1 MIMHVAEAGEQRG
14 RVVLHLKSGQPN
26 AVALAA
32 AFRIAQAFRSE
43 LESLFV
49 EDREL
54 LELAG
59 FPFAREISLS
69 GRRSRSLSRDEMAR
83 ELRLM
88 SVAIS
93 RQVELRARA
102 ADVPMRRRIVCDDP
116 VAALASACAENG
128 PWNVVAFAD
137 PFVPGDGHALRHIFD
152 SVTATTGLV
161 VVGPQAKRSE
171 GPVVA
176 VIEDMG
182 HLEPMVRSA
191 MRLLREEGEVITLL
205 LIADDE
211 YKGHWMEAQ
220 ARLVLGDTPAIRIRL
235 GADTRGSGAVIA
247 EDLRRLAPG
256 FVIAHFGGV
265 LIPKEGDLKHLAVA
279 LECPLF
285 LMR

>member
-14 RVVLHLKSGQPN
+14 RVVLQLRSGQPHD
-26 AVALAA
+26 VALAA

-43 LESLFV
+43 IESLFV
-49 EDREL
+49 EDRQL

-69 GRRSRSLSRDEMAR
+69 GRRTRALSREDMAR

-88 SVAIS
+88 AHAIC
-93 RQVELRARA
+93 RQVERRAMA
-102 ADVPMRRRIVCDDP
+102 AEVPLRRRIVCDDP
-116 VAALASACAENG
+116 VAALATACAENG
-128 PWNVVAFAD
+128 PWNVVALAD
-137 PFVPGDGHALRHIFD
+137 PVMPGDGDALRLIFD

-161 VVGPQAKRSE
+161 IVGPHAKRSE

-191 MRLLREEGEVITLL
+191 LRLLREEGEEITVL
-205 LIADDE
+205 LIAEDE

-220 ARLVLGDTPAIRIRL
+220 ARLALGSTPGVRIRL
-235 GADTRGSGAVIA
+235 GADPRGAGVVFA
-247 EDLRRLAPG
+247 EDLRRLDPG
-256 FVIAHFGGV
+256 FVIAQFGGM
-265 LIPKEGDLKHLAVA
+265 LIPAEGDLKHLAA
-279 LECPLF
+279 SLECPLF

>member
-14 RVVLHLKSGQPN
+14 RVVLQLRSGQPHDI
-26 AVALAA
+26 ALAA

-43 LESLFV
+43 IESLFV
-49 EDREL
+49 EDQQL

-59 FPFAREISLS
+59 FPFAREISVS
-69 GRRSRSLSRDEMAR
+69 GRRTRALSREDMAR

-88 SVAIS
+88 AHAIC
-93 RQVELRARA
+93 RQVERQAKA
-102 ADVPMRRRIVCDDP
+102 AEVPLRRRIVCDDP
-116 VAALASACAENG
+116 VAALATACAENG
-128 PWNVVAFAD
+128 PWNVVALAD
-137 PFVPGDGHALRHIFD
+137 PFTPGDGDALRLIFD
-152 SVTATTGLV
+152 SVTATTGIV
-161 VVGPQAKRSE
+161 IVGPQAKRSE

-191 MRLLREEGEVITLL
+191 LRLLREEGEEITVL

-220 ARLVLGDTPAIRIRL
+220 ARLALGDTQSVRIRL
-235 GADTRGSGAVIA
+235 ASDPRGSGAVIA
-247 EDLRRLAPG
+247 EDLRRLDPG
-256 FVIAHFGGV
+256 FVIARFGGM
-265 LIPKEGDLKHLAVA
+265 LIPAEGDLKHLAAA

>member
-14 RVVLHLKSGQPN
+14 RVVLQLRSGQPHD
-26 AVALAA
+26 VALAA

-43 LESLFV
+43 IESLFV
-49 EDREL
+49 EDRQL

-69 GRRSRSLSRDEMAR
+69 GRRTRALSREDMAR

-88 SVAIS
+88 GQAIS
-93 RQVELRARA
+93 RQVERRAKA
-102 ADVPMRRRIVCDDP
+102 ADIPMRRRIVCDDP
-116 VAALASACAENG
+116 VAALATACAENG
-128 PWNVVAFAD
+128 PWNVVALAD
-137 PFVPGDGHALRHIFD
+137 PFMPGDGDALRLIFD

-161 VVGPQAKRSE
+161 IVGPHAKRSE

-191 MRLLREEGEVITLL
+191 LRLLREEGEEITVL
-205 LIADDE
+205 LIAEDE
-211 YKGHWMEAQ
+211 YKGQWMEGQ
-220 ARLVLGDTPAIRIRL
+220 ARLALGGTPAVHIRV
-235 GADTRGSGAVIA
+235 GADPRGSGAVIA
-247 EDLRRLAPG
+247 EDLRRLDPG
-256 FVIAHFGGV
+256 FVIARFGGT
-265 LIPKEGDLKHLAVA
+265 LIPLEGDLKHLAAA

>member
-1 MIMHVAEAGEQRG
+1 MHVAEAGEQRG
-14 RVVLHLKSGQPN
+14 RVVLHLRSGQPN

-43 LESLFV
+43 IESLFV
-49 EDREL
+49 EDQQL

-69 GRRSRSLSRDEMAR
+69 GRRTRPLSRDDMAR
-83 ELRLM
+83 ELRFM
-88 SVAIS
+88 SLAIS
-93 RQVELRARA
+93 RQVERRAQA
-102 ADVPMRRRIVCDDP
+102 AEIPMRRRIVCDDP
-116 VAALASACAENG
+116 VTALATACTENG

-137 PFVPGDGHALRHIFD
+137 PFVPGDGDALRHIFEI
-152 SVTATTGLV
+152 VTATTGLV
-161 VVGPQAKRSE
+161 IVGPHAKRSE

-191 MRLLREEGEVITLL
+191 TRLLREDGEEITLL
-205 LIADDE
+205 LIAEDA
-211 YKGHWMEAQ
+211 YKGHWMEGQ
-220 ARLVLGDTPAIRIRL
+220 ARLALGDTPAIRIRL
-235 GADTRGSGAVIA
+235 GADARGSGAVVA
-247 EDLRRLAPG
+247 EDLRRLDPG
-256 FVIAHFGGV
+256 FVIAQFGGM
-265 LIPKEGDLKHLAVA
+265 LIPREGDLKHLAAA

>member
-49 EDREL
+49 EDSEL

-93 RQVELRARA
+93 RQVERRARA

-137 PFVPGDGHALRHIFD
+137 PFVPGDAHALRHFFD
-152 SVTATTGLV
+152 SVTATTGVV

-191 MRLLREEGEVITLL
+191 TRLLREDGEVITLL

-211 YKGHWMEAQ
+211 YKSHWMEAQ

-247 EDLRRLAPG
+247 EDLRRLDPG
-256 FVIAHFGGV
+256 FVIAQFGGV

>member
-14 RVVLHLKSGQPN
+14 RVVLQLRSGQPHDI
-26 AVALAA
+26 ALAA

-43 LESLFV
+43 IESLFV
-49 EDREL
+49 EDQQL

-59 FPFAREISLS
+59 FPFAREISVS
-69 GRRSRSLSRDEMAR
+69 GRRTRALSREDMAR

-88 SVAIS
+88 AHAIC
-93 RQVELRARA
+93 RQVERQAKA
-102 ADVPMRRRIVCDDP
+102 AEVPLRRRIVCDDP
-116 VAALASACAENG
+116 VAALATACAENG
-128 PWNVVAFAD
+128 PWNVVALAD
-137 PFVPGDGHALRHIFD
+137 PFTPGDGDALRLIFD
-152 SVTATTGLV
+152 RVTATTGIV
-161 VVGPQAKRSE
+161 IVGPHAKRSE

-191 MRLLREEGEVITLL
+191 LRLLREEGEEITVL

-220 ARLVLGDTPAIRIRL
+220 ARLALGDMQSVRIRL
-235 GADTRGSGAVIA
+235 ASDPHGSGAVIA
-247 EDLRRLAPG
+247 EDLRRLDPG
-256 FVIAHFGGV
+256 FVIARFGGM
-265 LIPKEGDLKHLAVA
+265 LIPAEGDLKHLVAA

>member
-14 RVVLHLKSGQPN
+14 RVVLQLRSGQPHDI
-26 AVALAA
+26 ALAA

-43 LESLFV
+43 IESLFV
-49 EDREL
+49 EDQQL

-69 GRRSRSLSRDEMAR
+69 GRRTRALSREDMAR

-88 SVAIS
+88 AHAIS
-93 RQVELRARA
+93 RQVERRAQA
-102 ADVPMRRRIVCDDP
+102 AEIPMRRRIVCDDP
-116 VAALASACAENG
+116 VAALAAACAENG
-128 PWNVVAFAD
+128 PWNVVALAD
-137 PFVPGDGHALRHIFD
+137 PFMPGDGDALRLIFD
-152 SVTATTGLV
+152 SVTATTGIV
-161 VVGPQAKRSE
+161 IVGPQAKRSE
-171 GPVVA
+171 GAVVA

-191 MRLLREEGEVITLL
+191 LRLLREEGEEITVL
-205 LIADDE
+205 LIAEDE

-220 ARLVLGDTPAIRIRL
+220 TRLVLGDTPAVRIRL
-235 GADTRGSGAVIA
+235 GADPRGSGVVIA
-247 EDLRRLAPG
+247 EDLRRLDPG
-256 FVIAHFGGV
+256 FVIAQFGGM
-265 LIPKEGDLKHLAVA
+265 LIPMEGDLRHLAGA

>member
-14 RVVLHLKSGQPN
+14 RVVLQLRSGQPHD
-26 AVALAA
+26 VALAA

-43 LESLFV
+43 IESLFV
-49 EDREL
+49 EDQQL

-69 GRRSRSLSRDEMAR
+69 GRRKRPLSREDMAR

-88 SVAIS
+88 AHAIC
-93 RQVELRARA
+93 RQVERRALA
-102 ADVPMRRRIVCDDP
+102 AEVPLRRRIVCDDP
-116 VAALASACAENG
+116 VAALATACSENG
-128 PWNVVAFAD
+128 PWNVVALAD
-137 PFVPGDGHALRHIFD
+137 PLVSGDGAALRLIFD
-152 SVTATTGLV
+152 SVTATTGIV
-161 VVGPQAKRSE
+161 IVGPQAKRAE

-182 HLEPMVRSA
+182 RLEPMVRSA
-191 MRLLREEGEVITLL
+191 LRLLREEGEEITAL

-220 ARLVLGDTPAIRIRL
+220 ARLALGSTPGVRIRL
-235 GADTRGSGAVIA
+235 GADPRGSGAVIA
-247 EDLRRLAPG
+247 EDLRRLDPG
-256 FVIAHFGGV
+256 FVIAQFGGM
-265 LIPKEGDLKHLAVA
+265 LIPMEGDLRHLAVS

>member
-14 RVVLHLKSGQPN
+14 RVVLQLRSGQPHDI
-26 AVALAA
+26 ALAA

-43 LESLFV
+43 IESLFV
-49 EDREL
+49 EDQQL

-59 FPFAREISLS
+59 FPFAREVSVS
-69 GRRSRSLSRDEMAR
+69 GRRTRALSREDMAR

-88 SVAIS
+88 AHAIS
-93 RQVELRARA
+93 RQVERRAKA

-116 VAALASACAENG
+116 VAALATACAENG
-128 PWNVVAFAD
+128 PWNVVALAD
-137 PFVPGDGHALRHIFD
+137 PFMPGDGEALRLIFD
-152 SVTATTGLV
+152 NVTATTGLV
-161 VVGPQAKRSE
+161 IVGPQAKRSE

-191 MRLLREEGEVITLL
+191 LRLLREEGEEITVL
-205 LIADDE
+205 LIADDA

-220 ARLVLGDTPAIRIRL
+220 ARLALGDTPAVRIRL
-235 GADTRGSGAVIA
+235 GADPRGSGVVIA
-247 EDLRRLAPG
+247 EDLRRLDPG
-256 FVIAHFGGV
+256 FVIAQFGGM
-265 LIPKEGDLKHLAVA
+265 LIPMEGDLKHLAA
-279 LECPLF
+279 SLECPLF